1 MQLLWRMIPL
11 FLLIKEKKMIR
22 KNDVL
27 SILFEL
33 GGCDARDDYYKGY
46 DDAIDLIEREVLK
59 LKEINLDDTC
69 ENIK

>member
-1 MQLLWRMIPL
+1 M
-11 FLLIKEKKMIR
+11 
-22 KNDVL
+22 L

-59 LKEINLDDTC
+59 LKEINFDDTC
-69 ENIK
+69 ENIKYIIERGKIIVFYFK